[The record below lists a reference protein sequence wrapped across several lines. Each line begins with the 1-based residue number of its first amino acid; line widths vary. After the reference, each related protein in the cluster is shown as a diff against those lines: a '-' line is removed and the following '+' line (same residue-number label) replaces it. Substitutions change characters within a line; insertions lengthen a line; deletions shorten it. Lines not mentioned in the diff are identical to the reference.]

1 MKKTCLTVWV
11 AVLLSGLLAGC
22 ASTPA
27 KRIAQNQALFD
38 SLPVADQARIRGGE
52 IDLGYTPDMVR
63 IAYGD
68 PQRQLVRRT
77 AEGTTE
83 VWDYLDTVHSYD
95 RQRVDIDGLSI
106 YGAGGVR
113 TTSGGA
119 WISVLQEKQTLRA
132 RVEFRQGKVAA
143 IEAVPENPPGQ

>member
-1 MKKTCLTVWV
+1 MKKTCLSVWV
-11 AVLLSGLLAGC
+11 AVLLPCLLAGC

-27 KRIAQNQALFD
+27 KRIAQNQDLFD

-68 PQRQLVRRT
+68 PQRQRVRRT

-143 IEAVPENPPGQ
+143 IEEVPDNPPGQ

>member
-1 MKKTCLTVWV
+1 MNTFRLP
-11 AVLLSGLLAGC
+11 ALLLLLLLAGC
-22 ASTPA
+22 ASTEQ
-27 KRIAQNQALFD
+27 RIHQNQELFD

-95 RQRVDIDGLSI
+95 RQRVDIDGLSL

-113 TTSGGA
+113 ATSGGA

>member
-1 MKKTCLTVWV
+1 MKKTCAFVWI
-11 AVLLSGLLAGC
+11 AILLPGLLAGC

-38 SLPVADQARIRGGE
+38 ALPVADQARIRGGG

-63 IAYGD
+63 LAYGD
-68 PQRQLVRRT
+68 PQCQRIRRT
-77 AEGTTE
+77 AESTTE
-83 VWDYLDTVHSYD
+83 VWDYFDTVHSYD
-95 RQRVDIDGLSI
+95 RQRVDIDGLNI

-143 IEAVPENPPGQ
+143 IEAVPENPSGQ

>member
-38 SLPVADQARIRGGE
+38 TLPVADQARIRGGE

-83 VWDYLDTVHSYD
+83 IWDYLDTVHSYD
-95 RQRVDIDGLSI
+95 RQRVDIDGLSL

-113 TTSGGA
+113 ATSGSA

-143 IEAVPENPPGQ
+143 IEEVPDNPPGQ

>member
-1 MKKTCLTVWV
+1 MNTFRLP
-11 AVLLSGLLAGC
+11 ALLLLLLLAGC
-22 ASTPA
+22 ASTEQ
-27 KRIAQNQALFD
+27 RIHQNQELFD

-68 PQRQLVRRT
+68 PQRQRVRRT

-143 IEAVPENPPGQ
+143 IEEVPDNPPGQ